1 MHYFTL
7 KFQLGVNAKLSW
19 LVSVLGLQLVPAT
32 CIIESGISKE
42 CYFFHLIALCVSVC
56 TTMQFAKYERY
67 LAMSLLAVHYQIFQW
82 GFSTPLTLPH
92 HFYLAHLFYITIFT
106 LKYNQFTLLC

>member
-32 CIIESGISKE
+32 SIIESGISKE
-42 CYFFHLIALCVSVC
+42 CYFFP
-56 TTMQFAKYERY
+56 T
-67 LAMSLLAVHYQIFQW
+67 
-82 GFSTPLTLPH
+82 
-92 HFYLAHLFYITIFT
+92 
-106 LKYNQFTLLC
+106 